1 MIRNFALQA
10 VDALVCAIVIA
21 VLLGANDS
29 RAAQRYA
36 GGDALVLA
44 APCLVD
50 ALARSA

>member
-1 MIRNFALQA
+1 MIRHFALQA
-10 VDALVCAIVIA
+10 AVALACAIVIA
-21 VLLGANDS
+21 LLLGTHET

>member
-1 MIRNFALQA
+1 MIRTFALQA
-10 VDALVCAIVIA
+10 AVALACAIVIA
-21 VLLGANDS
+21 MLLGVNDP
-29 RAAQRYA
+29 RAAQRYD

>member
-1 MIRNFALQA
+1 MIRTFALQA
-10 VDALVCAIVIA
+10 AAALVAVVIA
-21 VLLGANDS
+21 VLVGGSDS